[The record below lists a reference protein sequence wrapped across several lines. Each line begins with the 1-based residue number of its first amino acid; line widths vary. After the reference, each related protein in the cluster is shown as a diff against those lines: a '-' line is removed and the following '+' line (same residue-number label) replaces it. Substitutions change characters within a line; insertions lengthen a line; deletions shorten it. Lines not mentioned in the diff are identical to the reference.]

1 MIIPEDIGSPIK
13 PGTLAKSGITSKSGS
28 TAKSR
33 TTEIPG
39 TTAIPGITAKYGTTG
54 KSEAQKYFAVFGNP
68 VLHSKSPQIYN
79 SLFTTDGVNAFY
91 TRIHTSAGRD
101 VCELI
106 RELGLSGANIT
117 TPFKEDVLPCLD
129 RLSPGAEMISAVN
142 TIINDGGNL
151 TGYNTDADG
160 VTGALLEAGIDPSG
174 RRCMV
179 MGTGGAGKAAVVGLQ
194 RMGADVTIANRSE
207 AKAYEFAAKAGCRHA
222 SLEAAAGL
230 LKNYDVLVITLP
242 PGVYPFKTEQ
252 LHRGLVIVDANY
264 RSSAGLTR
272 KDSAQQVLEQY
283 PDPVMPCR
291 VIKGDRWLLHQA
303 VEAYRLFTGKKADID
318 VMDSGMKAGIDK
330 RNLVTRIIK
339 DRSPGILSGENI
351 HMLVDGRGLNDRK
364 IKMIIDEERS
374 KAFGNK
380 G

>member
-1 MIIPEDIGSPIK
+1 MPKIQTFSSESP
-13 PGTLAKSGITSKSGS
+13 
-28 TAKSR
+28 
-33 TTEIPG
+33 
-39 TTAIPGITAKYGTTG
+39 
-54 KSEAQKYFAVFGNP
+54 KYFAVFGNP

-79 SLFTTDGVNAFY
+79 ALFATHKVNAYY
-91 TRIHTSAGRD
+91 TRIHVSTGRD

-106 RELGLSGANIT
+106 RELGLYGANIT

-129 RLSPGAEMISAVN
+129 KLSPGAEMISAVN
-142 TIINDGGNL
+142 TIINNGGNL

-174 RRCMV
+174 KRCMV
-179 MGTGGAGKAAVVGLQ
+179 MGSGGAGKAAVVGLQ
-194 RMGADVTIANRSE
+194 HMGADVTLANRNE
-207 AKAYEFAAKAGCRHA
+207 VRAYEYAVKAGCRHA
-222 SLEAAAGL
+222 SLESASGL

-242 PGVYPFKTEQ
+242 PGVYPFKAKQ
-252 LHRGLVIVDANY
+252 LHRGLVILDANY

-272 KDSAQQVLEQY
+272 KDSLQQVREQY
-283 PDPVMPCR
+283 PDPLMPCR
-291 VIKGDRWLLHQA
+291 IIKGDRWLLHQA
-303 VEAYRLFTGKKADID
+303 VEAYRLFSGKKADID
-318 VMDSGMKAGIDK
+318 VMDSGMKAGIDE

-351 HMLVDGRGLNDRK
+351 HMLVDGRGLDDIK